1 MNDLGII
8 DQFVNTFSQYIDSGF
23 GLLGNE
29 VSFLT
34 GTLVTIDM
42 TLAGLFWALG
52 GEEVI
57 AKLIKKTLYVGAF
70 AFIIGNWKALST
82 IILRSF
88 AGLGLTASGST
99 TTASDLLRPGRL
111 AAVGVDAARPILHQV
126 GQLTG
131 ITDIFANLDTVV
143 VLLLAWLVVIVCFFV
158 LSVQIFVTIIEF
170 KLTSLAGFVLVPFA
184 LWNRT
189 AFLAEKVLG
198 NVISSGVKVLVLAV
212 IVGIGSGI
220 FSQFQMPGGAT
231 LTLDNALAIMLGSL
245 ALFGLGLFGPSIAS
259 GLVSGAPQLGAGAA
273 AGTALAAGGLAAA
286 GGVAAMGA
294 ARVGAGA
301 LRGSAALA
309 RGGYSAFKEGVAA
322 SGKSGAASIGPGLSN
337 VARAG
342 RQAATERARQAWS
355 RMSGAEAPS
364 AGDAPGEVEPEW
376 AKRMR
381 TSNKVSD
388 GLSAAAHT
396 ARSGDAGGAGASP
409 SLKDE

>member
-1 MNDLGII
+1 MNDLGVI

-23 GLLGNE
+23 GLLGHE
-29 VSFLT
+29 ISFLT
-34 GTLVTIDM
+34 GTLVMIDM

-52 GEEVI
+52 GEDVI

-70 AFIIGNWKALST
+70 AFIIGNWKSLST
-82 IILRSF
+82 IILQSF
-88 AGLGLTASGST
+88 AGLGLTATGST
-99 TTASDLLRPGRL
+99 MTASDLLRPGRL
-111 AAVGVDAARPILHQV
+111 AAVGVDAARPILNQV

-143 VLLLAWLVVIVCFFV
+143 VLLLAWLVVIICFFV
-158 LSVQIFVTIIEF
+158 LSVQIFVTLIEF

-220 FSQFQMPGGAT
+220 FSQFQIPSGTT
-231 LTLDNALAIMLGSL
+231 LTIDNALAIMLGSL

-286 GGVAAMGA
+286 GGVATMGA
-294 ARVGAGA
+294 ARLGAGA

-309 RGGYSAFKEGVAA
+309 RGGYSAFKEGAAA

-337 VARAG
+337 VARTA
-342 RQAATERARQAWS
+342 RQAAAERARQAWS
-355 RMSGAEAPS
+355 RTSGAEAPP
-364 AGDAPGEVEPEW
+364 AEGTPGEVEPEW

-381 TSNKVSD
+381 TSNKVSG